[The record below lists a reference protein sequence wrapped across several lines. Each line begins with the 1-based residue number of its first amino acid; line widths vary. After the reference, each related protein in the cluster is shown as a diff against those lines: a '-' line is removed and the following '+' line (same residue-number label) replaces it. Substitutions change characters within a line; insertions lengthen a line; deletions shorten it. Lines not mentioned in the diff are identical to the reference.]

1 VKLVLFDDFR
11 PGVLDG
17 EVVFPI
23 DELLDLDRAVHPQ
36 DRIVEVI
43 ARFAELRPAI
53 EALVAGGPGLPLTD
67 IRLRPPLPR
76 PGKIICAR
84 ANYREGSDREPWP
97 MDAFLKSPEAVIGP
111 GDTVVLPERL
121 HDVFHHEAE
130 LAVVIGTEASNVP
143 ADAVMNHV
151 FGYTGF
157 MDVSARKGIG
167 RPDGASFLGKS
178 YDTFAPLGP
187 AIVTADEIPDPHVL
201 RVRYWVNGEP
211 RHDYNTSDIEHGVP
225 EFLEFVSSVMTLR
238 PGDVVAMGT
247 NHQQVGPLQHGDV
260 AVLDIEGVGRMTV
273 DVIDPLQ
280 RTWAREIDQEI
291 ATKVRQSLVVPDA
304 ASTP

>member
-1 VKLVLFDDFR
+1 MKLVLFDDFR

-23 DELLDLDRAVHPQ
+23 DELLDLDSAAHPQ

-43 ARFAELRPAI
+43 TRFADLRSSV
-53 EALVAGGPGLPLTD
+53 EALVAGGARLPVTD

-130 LAVVIGTEASNVP
+130 LAVVIGKEASNVP
-143 ADAVMNHV
+143 AGAVMDHV

-187 AIVTADEIPDPHVL
+187 AIVTADEIPDPHAL
-201 RVRYWVNGEP
+201 QVRYWVNGEP

-247 NHQQVGPLQHGDV
+247 NHQQVGPLQHGDL
-260 AVLDIEGVGRMTV
+260 AVLDIEGIGRLTV
-273 DVIDPLQ
+273 DVVDPLQ

-304 ASTP
+304 SSTP

>member
-1 VKLVLFDDFR
+1 MKLVLFDDFR

-17 EVVFPI
+17 DVVFPI
-23 DELLDLDRAVHPQ
+23 DELLDLDRAAPPQ
-36 DRIVEVI
+36 DRIVDVI
-43 ARFAELRPAI
+43 ARFPALRPAI
-53 EALVAGGPGLPLTD
+53 EAHVAAGAPVPLSEV
-67 IRLRPPLPR
+67 RLRPPLPR

-130 LAVVIGTEASNVP
+130 LAVVIGKQASNVP
-143 ADAVMNHV
+143 ADAVMDHV

-167 RPDGASFLGKS
+167 RPDGASFIGKS

-201 RVRYWVNGEP
+201 QVRYWVNGEP

-225 EFLEFVSSVMTLR
+225 EFLEFVSSVMTLC

-247 NHQQVGPLQHGDV
+247 NHQQVGPLQDGDL
-260 AVLDIEGVGRMTV
+260 AVLEIEGIGRLTV
-273 DVIDPLQ
+273 DVVDPLQ

-291 ATKVRQSLVVPDA
+291 ATKVRQPLVVPDA
-304 ASTP
+304 SSVP